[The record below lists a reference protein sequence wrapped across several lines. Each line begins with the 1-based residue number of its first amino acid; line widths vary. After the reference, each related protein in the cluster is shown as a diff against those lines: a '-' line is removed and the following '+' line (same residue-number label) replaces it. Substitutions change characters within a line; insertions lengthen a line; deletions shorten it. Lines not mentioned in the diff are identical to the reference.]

1 MDYKFVKRDF
11 YGVTEEALATRP
23 CSCEA
28 CLFREHV
35 RERMLL
41 GRRLKPAQE
50 VAARNLVGRAY
61 PGEEGGTR

>member
-1 MDYKFVKRDF
+1 MERDF
-11 YGVTEEALATRP
+11 YDVTKEALAAWP

-28 CLFREHV
+28 CLYREHV

-41 GRRLKPAQE
+41 GRRLKSAQE